1 MAGNNEKVN
10 TDLCDNAAGVLD
22 NCNSNMNTAVESLQN
37 NMNKFGLG
45 WRGRASEH
53 TLGAWS
59 EIKNTMSPNRSNSM
73 SAYSSILR
81 QTVSPGY
88 ISTETQNQTELAE
101 YYLGE

>member
-1 MAGNNEKVN
+1 
-10 TDLCDNAAGVLD
+10 
-22 NCNSNMNTAVESLQN
+22 
-37 NMNKFGLG
+37 
-45 WRGRASEH
+45 
-53 TLGAWS
+53 
-59 EIKNTMSPNRSNSM
+59 M